1 MWNDP
6 RKKEWLEFGQG
17 QYWCFWSFIVIIAL
31 LSYSMV
37 GGDSPRDEEADI
49 PMGPVQV
56 VR

>member
-1 MWNDP
+1 MIQEKRNDWNLAKVNIDAF
-6 RKKEWLEFGQG
+6 EV
-17 QYWCFWSFIVIIAL
+17 FIVIIAL